1 MAKIPA
7 FGTQEDSLMHTT
19 HITGVMRTP
28 GVLLIRFLGLMLLFG
43 AGGASADNATIEIGI
58 IPTLSTRTILT
69 TYQPLREY
77 LEEQIKQPVVLVTA
91 TDYRSFVDRTQRGE
105 YRFVVTAPHFARLA
119 QAEAGYVPMVRVK
132 RELRG
137 ILVVRADSGIKTL
150 NDLRGRIVTTPEN
163 IALITM
169 LGQQLLR
176 SHGLEP
182 GKTITVRPSAS
193 FNSAV
198 LAVQNGESN
207 AAFTAQTALNQM
219 SEETRA
225 ALRTIATTNAVPHV
239 LYLASKKVPP
249 EEVERMTRLLLDFSG
264 DKPRGVSFFQGYVR
278 PTAAELKNL
287 DPYVRELKRQLATP
301 E

>member
-1 MAKIPA
+1 MPSTKTIGVTIAP
-7 FGTQEDSLMHTT
+7 GT
-19 HITGVMRTP
+19 R
-28 GVLLIRFLGLMLLFG
+28 LICFLGLALLFG
-43 AGGASADNATIEIGI
+43 LGGTAADDAAIEIGI

-137 ILVVRADSGIKTL
+137 ILVVRADSSIKTL

-198 LAVQNGESN
+198 LAVQNGESD
-207 AAFTAQTALNQM
+207 AALTAQTALNQM
-219 SEETRA
+219 SEEVRS
-225 ALRTIATTNAVPHV
+225 ALRTIATTNAVPHII
-239 LYLASKKVPP
+239 YLANKKVPP
-249 EEVERMTRLLLDFSG
+249 KEVEQMTRLLLDFSD
-264 DKPRGVSFFQGYVR
+264 DKTRGIPFFEQTGFQGYVR

-287 DPYVRELKRQLATP
+287 DPYVSELKRQLATP
-301 E
+301 K